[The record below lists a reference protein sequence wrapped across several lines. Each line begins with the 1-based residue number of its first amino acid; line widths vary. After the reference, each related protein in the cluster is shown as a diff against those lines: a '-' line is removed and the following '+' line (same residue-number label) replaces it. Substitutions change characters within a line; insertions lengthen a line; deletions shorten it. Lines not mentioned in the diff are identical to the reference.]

1 MIPFFRKIRKK
12 MADDNKPLK
21 YARYAIGEIVL
32 VVIGILIALQ
42 INNWNE
48 TRKNHKKIT
57 RYLYGTLGNF
67 KSDLEG
73 VTYYI
78 ENLTDENEKRKLFI
92 NHSDYYM
99 FTRDSLEQSIKIWK
113 KGIGI
118 FNMDNDFK
126 QIENA
131 GIEYGIYEDVI
142 NDILEHYNW
151 AVSNMLSAEK
161 VFNESVEK
169 DNDYLRNQ
177 QNNYEFSYGQGLKSY
192 QTESQA
198 KESII
203 ELLKSPKLRNILK
216 KDYER
221 NQYYILD
228 LIVMQTRLKKMILK
242 LENVLEI
249 NTIQMPVKN

>member
-1 MIPFFRKIRKK
+1 MIKFFRKIRQNLL
-12 MADDNKPLK
+12 MENKTGK
-21 YARYAIGEIVL
+21 YFKYAIGEIIL

-48 TRKNHKKIT
+48 NRKNHKKLT

-73 VTYYI
+73 VTYHI
-78 ENLTDENEKRKLFI
+78 DILTDENEKRKLFI
-92 NHSDYYM
+92 NHSDYNV
-99 FTRDSLEQSIKIWK
+99 FTRDSLEQSIKIWQ

-151 AVSNMLSAEK
+151 AVSYMLSAEK
-161 VFNESVEK
+161 EYNQSVDR
-169 DNDYLRNQ
+169 DNNYLITQ
-177 QNNYEFSYGQGLKSY
+177 QNNYEYNYVEGLNSY

-203 ELLKSPKLRNILK
+203 ELLKSPTLRNILK
-216 KDYER
+216 MDYQR
-221 NQYYILD
+221 NEYYIKQ
-228 LIVMQTRLKKMILK
+228 LISMQTRLKEMIPK
-242 LENVLEI
+242 LENTLET
-249 NTIQMPVKN
+249 NSIQLPVEN

>member
-1 MIPFFRKIRKK
+1 

-21 YARYAIGEIVL
+21 YMRYAIGEIVL

-48 TRKNHKKIT
+48 NQKDHKKLT

-78 ENLTDENEKRKLFI
+78 DELTDENKKRKFFI
-92 NHSDYYM
+92 NHSDYNL

-118 FNMDNDFK
+118 FNMDSDFK

-131 GIEYGIYEDVI
+131 GIEYGVYEDVI

-151 AVSNMLSAEK
+151 AVSNMLSTEK
-161 VFNESVEK
+161 VFNESVDK
-169 DNDYLRNQ
+169 DNNYIRNQ
-177 QNNYEFSYGQGLKSY
+177 QNNYEFNHIKGLKSY
-192 QTESQA
+192 QTESHA

-203 ELLKSPKLRNILK
+203 KLLKSPKLRNSLK
-216 KDYER
+216 MDYER
-221 NQYYILD
+221 NEIYISD
-228 LIVMQTRLKKMILK
+228 LIVMQTRLKEMIPK
-242 LENVLEI
+242 LENALEI
-249 NTIQMPVKN
+249 KSIQIPVEN

>member
-1 MIPFFRKIRKK
+1 MFKFFRKIRYNL
-12 MADDNKPLK
+12 MGQNKTGK
-21 YARYAIGEIVL
+21 YFKYAIGEIIL

-48 TRKNHKKIT
+48 NQKNHKKLT

-78 ENLTDENEKRKLFI
+78 DILTDQNEKRKLFI
-92 NHSDYYM
+92 NHSDYNV
-99 FTRDSLEQSIKIWK
+99 FTLDSLEQSITIWK

-131 GIEYGIYEDVI
+131 GIEYGVYEDVI

-151 AVSNMLSAEK
+151 AVSNMLSYEK
-161 VFNESVEK
+161 VFNESVDK
-169 DNDYLRNQ
+169 DNNYMRNQ
-177 QNNYEFSYGQGLKSY
+177 QNNYEFNYVEGLKSY

-198 KESII
+198 KEAII
-203 ELLKSPKLRNILK
+203 ELLKSPILRNSLK
-216 KDYER
+216 MDYER
-221 NQYYILD
+221 NESYISD
-228 LIVMQTRLKKMILK
+228 LIVMQTRLKGMIPK
-242 LENVLEI
+242 LENALEI
-249 NTIQMPVKN
+249 NSIQIPVEN

>member
-1 MIPFFRKIRKK
+1 MIKFFRKIRQNLL
-12 MADDNKPLK
+12 MENRTGK
-21 YARYAIGEIVL
+21 YFKYAIGEIVL

-48 TRKNHKKIT
+48 NQKDHKKLT

-78 ENLTDENEKRKLFI
+78 DELTDENKKRKLFI
-92 NHSDYYM
+92 NHSDYNV
-99 FTRDSLEQSIKIWK
+99 FTRDSLEQSIKIWN

-131 GIEYGIYEDVI
+131 GIEYGVYEDVI

-151 AVSNMLSAEK
+151 AVSNMLSTEK
-161 VFNESVEK
+161 VFNESVDK
-169 DNDYLRNQ
+169 DNNYIRNQ
-177 QNNYEFSYGQGLKSY
+177 QNNYEFNHIKGLKSY
-192 QTESQA
+192 QTESHA

-203 ELLKSPKLRNILK
+203 KLLKSPKLRNSLK
-216 KDYER
+216 MDYER
-221 NQYYILD
+221 NEIYISD
-228 LIVMQTRLKKMILK
+228 LIVMQTRLKEMIPK
-242 LENVLEI
+242 LENALEI
-249 NTIQMPVKN
+249 KSIQIPVEN

>member
-1 MIPFFRKIRKK
+1 
-12 MADDNKPLK
+12 
-21 YARYAIGEIVL
+21 
-32 VVIGILIALQ
+32 
-42 INNWNE
+42 
-48 TRKNHKKIT
+48 
-57 RYLYGTLGNF
+57 
-67 KSDLEG
+67 
-73 VTYYI
+73 
-78 ENLTDENEKRKLFI
+78 
-92 NHSDYYM
+92 M

-118 FNMDNDFK
+118 FNMDSDFK

-177 QNNYEFSYGQGLKSY
+177 QNNYEFNNGEGLKSY

-203 ELLKSPKLRNILK
+203 ELLKSPKLRNIIK

-221 NQYYILD
+221 NEYYILD
-228 LIVMQTRLKKMILK
+228 LIVMQSRLKKMILK

-249 NTIQMPVKN
+249 NTIQMPVEN

>member
-1 MIPFFRKIRKK
+1 MIKFFRKIRYDLMDK
-12 MADDNKPLK
+12 NKTGK
-21 YARYAIGEIVL
+21 YFKYAIGEIIL

-48 TRKNHKKIT
+48 NRKNHKKLT

-78 ENLTDENEKRKLFI
+78 DNLTDENEKRKLFI
-92 NHSDYYM
+92 NHSDYNV
-99 FTRDSLEQSIKIWK
+99 FTCDSLEQSIKIWK

-151 AVSNMLSAEK
+151 AVFYMLSAEK
-161 VFNESVEK
+161 LFNESVDK
-169 DNDYLRNQ
+169 DNNYMRNQ
-177 QNNYEFSYGQGLKSY
+177 QNKYEFNYGEGLKSY

-198 KESII
+198 KEFII
-203 ELLKSPKLRNILK
+203 ELLKSPNLRNILK
-216 KDYER
+216 MDYER
-221 NQYYILD
+221 NEYYISD
-228 LIVMQTRLKKMILK
+228 LIVMQTRLKEMIPK
-242 LENVLEI
+242 LENALEI
-249 NTIQMPVKN
+249 NSIQIPVEN

>member
-1 MIPFFRKIRKK
+1 MIKFFRKIRQNLL
-12 MADDNKPLK
+12 MENKTGK
-21 YARYAIGEIVL
+21 YFKYAIGEIFL

-48 TRKNHKKIT
+48 NKKNYKKLT

-67 KSDLEG
+67 KEDLEG

-78 ENLTDENEKRKLFI
+78 DILTDENEKRKLFI
-92 NHSDYYM
+92 NHSDYNV
-99 FTRDSLEQSIKIWK
+99 FTRDSLEQSIKIWR

-142 NDILEHYNW
+142 NDIFEHYNW

-161 VFNESVEK
+161 KFNESVDK

-177 QNNYEFSYGQGLKSY
+177 QNNYEFNYGEGLKSH

-203 ELLKSPKLRNILK
+203 ELLKSPILRNILK
-216 KDYER
+216 MDYER
-221 NQYYILD
+221 HEYYILD

-242 LENVLEI
+242 LENALEI
-249 NTIQMPVKN
+249 NSSQMPVEN

>member
-1 MIPFFRKIRKK
+1 MIKFFRKIRQNLL
-12 MADDNKPLK
+12 MENKTGK
-21 YARYAIGEIVL
+21 YFKYAIGEIVL

-48 TRKNHKKIT
+48 NQKDHKKLT
-57 RYLYGTLGNF
+57 RHLYGILGNF
-67 KSDLEG
+67 KIDLEG

-78 ENLTDENEKRKLFI
+78 DILTDENKKRKLFI
-92 NHSDYYM
+92 NHSDYNV
-99 FTRDSLEQSIKIWK
+99 FTRDSLEQSIKIWN

-131 GIEYGIYEDVI
+131 GIEYGVYEDVI

-161 VFNESVEK
+161 VFNESVDK
-169 DNDYLRNQ
+169 DNNYIRNQ
-177 QNNYEFSYGQGLKSY
+177 QNKYEFNHIKGLKSY

-203 ELLKSPKLRNILK
+203 ELLKSPILRNSLK
-216 KDYER
+216 MDYER
-221 NQYYILD
+221 NEIYISD
-228 LIVMQTRLKKMILK
+228 LIVMQTRLNEMIPK
-242 LENVLEI
+242 LENALEI
-249 NTIQMPVKN
+249 KSIQIPVEN